1 MKVQGKKLK
10 RGRGKWENCLKT
22 GENAFKS
29 HGGLLLKIAFAKK
42 VWFIKYKKILAEKG
56 SLDIKHLYYT

>member
-1 MKVQGKKLK
+1 MRKLH
-10 RGRGKWENCLKT
+10 KT